1 MSVENFDQLGLAEPI
16 LRAVRD
22 VGYETPSSIQA
33 ACIPVLLEGR
43 DLIGQAQTGTGKT
56 AAFALPLL
64 GKVNIADARPQVL
77 VLAPTRELAIQV
89 AEAFQ
94 KYAHH
99 LPGLHVLPVYGGQS
113 MILQLKQL
121 SRGAHVIIGTPGRVI
136 DHLDRGTLKL
146 DSLKAVVL
154 DEADEMLRMGF
165 IDDVERILADAPVER
180 QTALFSATMPEPIR
194 RIAHKY
200 LQKPAEIK
208 IKTATTTAASI
219 DQVFWNVRG
228 LDKMEALT
236 RILEAE
242 EGFDAAI
249 VFVRTKTATVE
260 VADRLRARG
269 HAAAE
274 LNGDLNQQMRERII
288 DQLKSGELDIVV
300 ATDVAARGLDVPRI
314 SHVINYDVP
323 YDTESYVHRIGR
335 TGRAGRTGKA
345 ILFISPR
352 EMRMLGS
359 IEKATRQKI
368 APMTLPTLADISERR
383 VAQFRASVVDVIA
396 NQDLEFFQ
404 GVVAQMKQEHNLSP
418 REIAA
423 ALVYLATRDRPL
435 EPTGKDPV
443 VEAPVAAA
451 AYSAAPGTLGRY
463 RADVGRMHGIEPKNI
478 VGALA
483 NEGGLDRAMIGRI
496 TLHDEYSLVELP
508 PNLPATELNR
518 LSKIKVRQR
527 PLMLKPLTGDDRP
540 PPKRERGSWGNDRPD
555 REARPP
561 RGDFGGD
568 NKPFKPKT
576 DKPRGPAKG
585 GDTPFAKK
593 PTVRRKRDE

>member
-1 MSVENFDQLGLAEPI
+1 MSVENFDQLGLSEPI

-22 VGYETPSSIQA
+22 VGYETPSPIQA

-64 GKVNIADARPQVL
+64 GKVDIKDARPQIL

-113 MILQLKQL
+113 MLLQLKQL
-121 SRGAHVIIGTPGRVI
+121 SRGAHVVIGTPGRVI

-146 DSLKAVVL
+146 DSLKCVVL

-165 IDDVERILADAPVER
+165 IDDVERILSDAPDER

-194 RIAHKY
+194 RIAHQHLK
-200 LQKPAEIK
+200 QPAEIK
-208 IKTATTTAASI
+208 IKTATSTAASI

-242 EGFDAAI
+242 GELDAAI

-269 HAAAE
+269 HACAE

-288 DQLKSGELDIVV
+288 DQIKNGDLDIIV

-335 TGRAGRTGKA
+335 TGRAGRAGKA
-345 ILFISPR
+345 ILFVAPR
-352 EMRMLGS
+352 ELRMLAS

-383 VAQFRASVVDVIA
+383 VAQFKTSVMDVIA
-396 NQDLEFFQ
+396 TQDLEFFQ

-423 ALVYLATRDRPL
+423 ALVYLATRERPL
-435 EPTGKDPV
+435 EPSGKDPV
-443 VEAPVAAA
+443 VEAASAPAFT
-451 AYSAAPGTLGRY
+451 AAPGTLARY
-463 RADVGRMHGIEPKNI
+463 RADVGRIHGVEPKNI

-483 NEGGLDRAMIGRI
+483 NEGGLERSMIGRI
-496 TLHDEYSLVELP
+496 TLHDEYSMVELP
-508 PNLPATELNR
+508 PNLPGAELAR
-518 LSKIKVRQR
+518 LSKIRVKQR
-527 PLMLKPLTGDDRP
+527 PLALKPLAGDDRP
-540 PPKRERGSWGNDRPD
+540 PPKRERGSWGKDDRPAGD
-555 REARPP
+555 RPP
-561 RGDFGGD
+561 RA
-568 NKPFKPKT
+568 
-576 DKPRGPAKG
+576 PRADGAAP
-585 GDTPFAKK
+585 AKK
-593 PTVRRKRDE
+593 PYKKAKPAE